1 MQEFVIICDM
11 YFGPVGKFAIK
22 PEKTATKFEYDRATE
37 RHLFMEKW
45 EYLLKEDYY
54 YENVRTF
61 LTDYTNL
68 KITELTNKY
77 EELKNAI

>member
-11 YFGPVGKFAIK
+11 YSGLGGKYEITPK
-22 PEKTATKFEYDRATE
+22 PQPTKFEYDRATE

-45 EYLLKEDYY
+45 EYLLKEVYHY
-54 YENVRTF
+54 GNVRTF

-68 KITELTNKY
+68 KIIELTHKY